1 MDRRRILIVVA
12 AIIAAL
18 GTALVFFYVQ
28 GADNRANEKFDAVTV
43 LRAVK
48 QINQGEK
55 VSDAQAAGK
64 IEVGTVSRDQLLPSA
79 LNSLAGIEAQLAQTA
94 IYPGE
99 QIIASKFAATIA
111 ASNTLTIPKGKIAIS
126 INLTDTA
133 RVAGFVNPADK
144 VAIFLTTPES
154 ARMLLTGIEVIAVGT
169 TTVVATTTTDPTGA
183 QTTEQLPRTL
193 FTLSVTQAQAQKLLY
208 ASGGG
213 AGGGELAFGLL
224 NEDSIVKPNNGATAD
239 NLYLGQ

>member
-28 GADNRANEKFDAVTV
+28 GADNRANEKFDAVSV

-48 QINQGEK
+48 QINQGEG
-55 VSDAQAAGK
+55 VAEAQAAGK
-64 IEVGTVSRDQLLPSA
+64 IEVGTISRDLVLPGA
-79 LNSLAGIEAQLAQTA
+79 LTSLAGIETQLAQTT
-94 IYPGE
+94 IFPGE
-99 QIIASKFAATIA
+99 QIVSAKFAATIA
-111 ASNTLTIPKGKIAIS
+111 PSNTLTIPKGKIAVS

-144 VAIFLTTPES
+144 VAIFLTTPATS
-154 ARMLLTGIEVIAVGT
+154 RLLLNNIEVIAVGT

-193 FTLSVTQAQAQKLLY
+193 FTLAVTQAQAQKLLY

-213 AGGGELAFGLL
+213 AAGGELAFGLL
-224 NEDSIVKPNNGATAD
+224 NEDSIVKPGNGATAD
-239 NLYLGQ
+239 NLFQGQ